1 MKNKNTWLNKTIAV
15 VGMGKSGRSVTV
27 LASLL
32 GAKVMCFDSRTI
44 EPSVQDEL
52 KNRILSL
59 STSEKRSSFPTFH
72 TGHPIYFHNEDST
85 EKLRKSHVGNL
96 DLLILSPGVPA
107 SSSWLIELQNQIRT
121 HCYKEL
127 SIASEVGFAASCTKT
142 PIIAITGTNGK
153 SSCSWYTHQYLSSL
167 RYRSFVGGNFG
178 TALSEMLIEEISNP
192 TSSFDFAVVEISSYQ
207 MEFPFGFAPKVGVI
221 LNLTPDHLA
230 RHKTMEVYAQMK
242 QRIFTAQSRDDFC
255 LYPLE
260 NTMLHPNSQKS
271 QPLLLC
277 AKKPTEGTRQ
287 NIENRYIYIDESS
300 DRETQIIYV
309 HENKSTT
316 VFSIPPLQLLGRHNL
331 QNIQAMIGILH
342 SLSLP
347 VESHLLS
354 SIRPLEH
361 RLEIVD
367 TQQEDCCR
375 DNTVEWINDSKA
387 TNVEATLAGLSA
399 TIEYIQR
406 KSSPVTL
413 IILLGGAGKKGAEY
427 RVLFDCITNVAQ
439 PNINIQ
445 ILCFGASGQE
455 IKKQLQEELQ
465 AVEKIKHSH
474 KIGIHI
480 QYVKTMSDAV
490 SLCHSIV
497 NGEQL
502 QDQQR
507 TVLLS
512 PACASFDEFENFEHR
527 GRIFCELIQNVQQRN
542 NNITNNTTTT
552 STTIRLEE
560 T

>member
-1 MKNKNTWLNKTIAV
+1 MTNKKTWCNKKIAV
-15 VGMGKSGRSVTV
+15 VGMGKSGQSVSV

-32 GAKVMCFDSRTI
+32 GAKVMCFDSRPI
-44 EPSVQDEL
+44 ESSVQDEL

-59 STSEKRSSFPTFH
+59 STSEKRVSFPTFH
-72 TGHPIYFHNEDST
+72 TGHPIYFHGEDSSD
-85 EKLRKSHVGNL
+85 KLRKLHVGNL

-121 HCYKEL
+121 HCNREL
-127 SIASEVGFAASCTKT
+127 TIASEVGFAASCTT
-142 PIIAITGTNGK
+142 TQIIAITGTNGK

-167 RYRSFVGGNFG
+167 GYRSFVGGNFG
-178 TALSEMLIEEISNP
+178 TALSEMLIEEISNQTP
-192 TSSFDFAVVEISSYQ
+192 SFDFAVVEISSYQ

-230 RHKTMEVYAQMK
+230 RHKTMDVYAQMK
-242 QRIFTAQSRDDFC
+242 KRIFAAQSRDDFC
-255 LYPLE
+255 LYPFE
-260 NTMLHPNSQKS
+260 NTMLHPDSQKS

-277 AKKPTEGTRQ
+277 TKKPTEGTGQ

-300 DRETQIIYV
+300 DREVQIICT
-309 HENKSTT
+309 HDNNSKS
-316 VFSIPPLQLLGRHNL
+316 VYSIPPLQLLGRHNL
-331 QNIQAMIGILH
+331 QNIQALIGILH

-361 RLEIVD
+361 RLEIID
-367 TQQEDCCR
+367 AEQQ
-375 DNTVEWINDSKA
+375 DNNLEWINDSKA

-406 KSSPVTL
+406 KPSPATL
-413 IILLGGAGKKGAEY
+413 IILLGGAGKEGAEY
-427 RVLFDCITNVAQ
+427 RILLDCITKAEQ
-439 PNINIQ
+439 HIHIQ

-455 IKKQLQEELQ
+455 IKQQLQKGLQ
-465 AVEKIKHSH
+465 SVSQTVSETN
-474 KIGIHI
+474 IHI
-480 QYVKTMSDAV
+480 QYVATMYETV
-490 SLCHSIV
+490 TLCHSIV
-497 NGEQL
+497 NSDRL

-512 PACASFDEFENFEHR
+512 PACASFDEFQNFEHR
-527 GRIFCELIQNVQQRN
+527 GRVFCELVQSIQTRK
-542 NNITNNTTTT
+542 NNIIKNATT

>member
-1 MKNKNTWLNKTIAV
+1 MTNKKTWCNKKIAV
-15 VGMGKSGRSVTV
+15 VGMGKSGQSVAV

-32 GAKVMCFDSRTI
+32 DAKVMCFDSRPI
-44 EPSVQDEL
+44 ESSVQDEL
-52 KNRILSL
+52 KNRISSL
-59 STSEKRSSFPTFH
+59 SISEKRVSFPTFH
-72 TGHPIYFHNEDST
+72 TGHPIYFHSEEST
-85 EKLRKSHVGNL
+85 DKLRKSHVGNL
-96 DLLILSPGVPA
+96 DILILSPGVPA

-121 HCYKEL
+121 HCHREL
-127 SIASEVGFAASCTKT
+127 TIASEVGFAASCTKT

-167 RYRSFVGGNFG
+167 GYRSFVGGNFG
-178 TALSEMLIEEISNP
+178 TALSEMIIEEVSNP

-271 QPLLLC
+271 QSLLLC
-277 AKKPTEGTRQ
+277 AKKPTEGMRK

-361 RLEIVD
+361 RLEIIDVG
-367 TQQEDCCR
+367 QR
-375 DNTVEWINDSKA
+375 GGSVEWINDSKA

-399 TIEYIQR
+399 TIEYIQQ
-406 KSSPVTL
+406 KSSPTTL
-413 IILLGGAGKKGAEY
+413 IILLGGAGKEGAEY
-427 RVLFDCITNVAQ
+427 RMLLDCITNVEQ
-439 PNINIQ
+439 HIHIQ

-455 IKKQLQEELQ
+455 IKKQLQDGLRSAEKTKISLQ
-465 AVEKIKHSH
+465 TVPEAN
-474 KIGIHI
+474 IHI
-480 QYVKTMSDAV
+480 QNVATMYEALT
-490 SLCHSIV
+490 LCHSIV
-497 NGEQL
+497 NSEQL

-527 GRIFCELIQNVQQRN
+527 GRVFCELVQSTQTRS
-542 NNITNNTTTT
+542 NNIIKNTTT